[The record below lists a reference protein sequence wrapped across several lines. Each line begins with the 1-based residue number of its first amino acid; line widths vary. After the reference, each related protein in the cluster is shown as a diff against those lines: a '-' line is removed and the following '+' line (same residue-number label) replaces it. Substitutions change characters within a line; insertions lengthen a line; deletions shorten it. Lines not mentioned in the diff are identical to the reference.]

1 MREGESCIHPSA
13 VVMSGAELDGGVEV
27 GPYAVIGP
35 KVCIGKGTRVG
46 PHAVI
51 EGNTTIG
58 RYNRIFQFASVGA
71 MPQDRKYRG
80 EESTLIIGDHNTI
93 REFATLNPGTRG
105 GGMVTRVGDHNLFMV
120 YSHVA
125 HDCQIGNHTVLANSA
140 NLAGHVVLED
150 YVIVGALVGIHQF
163 VRVGESAI
171 LGAGAMVSLDVP
183 PYCTA
188 TGDRAHL
195 FGLNLVGLKRRSFSA
210 HQIAELKKAYRT
222 IFLSSLP
229 LAEALEQA
237 RSGSSSSPE
246 VSHLI
251 AFMENSQ
258 RGACRPRKG
267 VLSSEDEEERYEAEE

>member
-1 MREGESCIHPSA
+1 MKEGETCIHPSA
-13 VVMSGAELDGGVEV
+13 VVMRGAELDSGVEV

-35 KVCIGKGTRVG
+35 KVRIGKGTWVG

-51 EGNTTIG
+51 EGNTTMG
-58 RYNRIFQFASVGA
+58 RHNCVFQFASVGA
-71 MPQDRKYRG
+71 MPQDHKYRG
-80 EESTLIIGDHNTI
+80 EESTLVIGDRNTI

-125 HDCQIGNHTVLANSA
+125 HDCQIGNHTVLVNGA
-140 NLAGHVVLED
+140 NLGGHVVLED

-171 LGAGAMVSLDVP
+171 LGAGAMVSLDIP
-183 PYCTA
+183 PYCNA

-195 FGLNLVGLKRRSFSA
+195 FGLNLVGLKRRGFSA
-210 HQIAELKKAYRT
+210 SQIAELKKAYRT
-222 IFLSSLP
+222 LFLSSLP
-229 LAEALEQA
+229 LVEALEQV
-237 RSGSSSSPE
+237 RSELSSSPE

-251 AFMENSQ
+251 AFIENSQ
-258 RGACRPRKG
+258 RGICRPRKG
-267 VLSSEDEEERYEAEE
+267 TLASGDEGERYETKM

>member
-1 MREGESCIHPSA
+1 MKEGETCIHPSA
-13 VVMSGAELDGGVEV
+13 VVMRGAELDSGVEV

-35 KVCIGKGTRVG
+35 KVYIGKGTWVG

-58 RYNRIFQFASVGA
+58 KYNRVFQFASVGA
-71 MPQDRKYRG
+71 IPQDLKYQG
-80 EESTLIIGDHNTI
+80 EESTLTIGNYNTI
-93 REFATLNPGTRG
+93 REFATLNPGTTG

-125 HDCQIGNHTVLANSA
+125 HDCQIGNHTVMANSA
-140 NLAGHVVLED
+140 TLGGHVILED
-150 YVIVGALVGIHQF
+150 YVIVGGLVGIHQF

-183 PYCTA
+183 PYCSA

-195 FGLNLVGLKRRSFSA
+195 FGLNLVGLKRRGFSA
-210 HQIAELKKAYRT
+210 SQIVGLKKAYR
-222 IFLSSLP
+222 ILFLSKLP
-229 LAEALEQA
+229 LTQALQRL
-237 RSGSSSSPE
+237 RSEGSPAPE

-251 AFMENSQ
+251 AFIENSQ
-258 RGACRPRKG
+258 RGICRPRKG
-267 VLSSEDEEERYEAEE
+267 ALSSEDEEERYETEM